1 MNRAR
6 ATIVAGL
13 CGLFVMNAG
22 GASAAAITPVDSG
35 DVLIVDAN
43 APSKQLTRGD
53 GTTSFLVR
61 VPDGAVCPGDSFND
75 QWRIQS
81 FMVPA
86 TDDIGALSYGV
97 IGPEGPQQLA
107 LFGADAAASSF
118 ANILTPANA
127 VAGQPGR
134 INTPPPFSLA
144 VAAGELVP
152 SGSYRIG
159 IACTYFGATALY
171 WDTEIEV
178 TQAADG
184 EPSELSW
191 RLPGVAAEPEEQD
204 DSSKLPV
211 FIVAIGAVATGGFI
225 MFPRNAPR
233 RSDSRSKEPK

>member
-1 MNRAR
+1 MKRLPVAVAASLGGIVLLVAGVVDA
-6 ATIVAGL
+6 ATI
-13 CGLFVMNAG
+13 
-22 GASAAAITPVDSG
+22 SPVDSG
-35 DVLIVDAN
+35 KVVIVVADD
-43 APSKQLTRGD
+43 PSKALTSGD
-53 GTTSFLVR
+53 GTTPFLVR
-61 VPDGAVCPGDSFND
+61 MPDGAVCPGDSFND